1 MMNEVQQTQNE
12 EVSNEDEFVVEL
24 DENQQPSAQESE
36 KKEQTIVRSEEAE
49 EHDSYSE
56 KVQKRID
63 ALTAKR
69 KAAEDDANNAISYG
83 KKVEEENQNL
93 RKQLETYTNG
103 YTNEFDTRVQ
113 SQEAQVKQLLKEAY
127 DAQDVEKIAEANTA
141 LTQVNIE
148 KERLRILKHQREQE
162 QAAQKNAR
170 QNQVNQPQQPQQP
183 QPQNQPSVEDN
194 PKIKAWISKNPWY
207 GKDDEIEKNLA
218 LMLADKKVS
227 RMYDASDDRYYEEID
242 KEMAKLF
249 PTDQSN
255 GSNVQTV
262 APVNG
267 RASVKSGRK
276 QRVVLTESERRTAD
290 RLGVP
295 YEKYAQ
301 QKIKLQKGA

>member
-1 MMNEVQQTQNE
+1 MNETQENKVE
-12 EVSNEDEFVVEL
+12 ETSNENEFVVEI
-24 DENQQPSAQESE
+24 DENQESTKKEVQPE
-36 KKEQTIVRSEEAE
+36 KQEQTIVRDEELNEAE
-49 EHDSYSE
+49 SYSE
-56 KVQKRID
+56 KVQKRIN
-63 ALTAKR
+63 ALTAKK
-69 KAAEDDANNAISYG
+69 KAAEDDMNNAIKYG
-83 KKVEEENQNL
+83 KQVEEENQRL
-93 RKQLETYTNG
+93 KKQLETYTNG

-127 DAQDVEKIAEANTA
+127 DAQDVEKIAEANSA

-148 KERLRILKHQREQE
+148 KERLRVLKQQREQE
-162 QAAQKNAR
+162 QAAQKDAR
-170 QNQVNQPQQPQQP
+170 QSSQKEEVK
-183 QPQNQPSVEDN
+183 QPSIEDN
-194 PKIKAWISKNPWY
+194 PKIKAWIAKNPWY

-227 RMYDASDDRYYEEID
+227 TMYDATDDRYYEEID

-249 PTDQSN
+249 PQDQSN
-255 GSNVQTV
+255 SNVQTV

-267 RASVKSGRK
+267 RASVKTGRK

-301 QKIKLQKGA
+301 QKLKLQKGA

>member
-1 MMNEVQQTQNE
+1 MMNEAQENKVE
-12 EVSNEDEFVVEL
+12 ETSNENEFVVEV
-24 DENQQPSAQESE
+24 DENQGSTKKEAQPE
-36 KKEQTIVRSEEAE
+36 KEEQTIVRSEESD
-49 EHDSYSE
+49 EHESYSE

-63 ALTAKR
+63 QLTAKR
-69 KAAEDDANNAISYG
+69 KAAEDDMNNAIKYG
-83 KKVEEENQNL
+83 KQVEEENQRL
-93 RKQLETYTNG
+93 KKQLDTYTNG

-127 DAQDVEKIAEANTA
+127 DAQDVEKIAEANSA

-148 KERLRILKHQREQE
+148 KERLRVLKQQREQE
-162 QAAQKNAR
+162 QAAQKDAR
-170 QNQVNQPQQPQQP
+170 QSSQKEEVK
-183 QPQNQPSVEDN
+183 QPSIEDN
-194 PKIKAWISKNPWY
+194 PKIKAWIAKNPWY

-227 RMYDASDDRYYEEID
+227 TMYDATDDRYYEEID

-249 PTDQSN
+249 PQDQSN
-255 GSNVQTV
+255 SNVQTV

-267 RASVKSGRK
+267 RASAKTGRK

-301 QKIKLQKGA
+301 QKLKLQKGA

>member
-1 MMNEVQQTQNE
+1 MNDIQQNQNE
-12 EVSNEDEFVVEL
+12 EVSNENEFVVEL
-24 DENQQPSAQESE
+24 DENQQPSTKESQSE
-36 KKEQTIVRSEEAE
+36 NKEQTIVRNEETE
-49 EHDSYSE
+49 ELDSYSE

-83 KKVEEENQNL
+83 KQVEEENQKL

-103 YTNEFDTRVQ
+103 YTNEFDTRVS
-113 SQEAQVKQLLKEAY
+113 SQESQVKQLLKEAM
-127 DAQDVEKIAEANTA
+127 DANDPEKVANATAA

-148 KERLRILKHQREQE
+148 KERLRVLKQNREQE
-162 QAAQKNAR
+162 QATKANERQSSQKE
-170 QNQVNQPQQPQQP
+170 QVKK
-183 QPQNQPSVEDN
+183 PSIDDN
-194 PKIKAWISKNPWY
+194 PKIKAWITKNPWY

-218 LMLADKKVS
+218 LMLADKKVTGMGYEATEDS
-227 RMYDASDDRYYEEID
+227 YYEEID

-249 PTDQSN
+249 PNDQSN

-276 QRVVLTESERRTAD
+276 QRVVLSESERRTAD

>member
-1 MMNEVQQTQNE
+1 MNEVQENKVE
-12 EVSNEDEFVVEL
+12 EVSNENEYVVEL
-24 DENQQPSAQESE
+24 DENQEAAPKEAESE
-36 KKEQTIVRSEEAE
+36 NKEQTIVRSEDAD
-49 EHDSYSE
+49 EHESYSE

-63 ALTAKR
+63 TLTAKR
-69 KAAEDDANNAISYG
+69 KAAEDDMNNAIKYG
-83 KKVEEENQNL
+83 KQVEEENQRL
-93 RKQLETYTNG
+93 KKQLETYTNG

-127 DAQDVEKIAEANTA
+127 DAQDVEKIAEANSA

-148 KERLRILKHQREQE
+148 KERLRVLKQQREQE
-162 QAAQKNAR
+162 QAAQKDAR
-170 QNQVNQPQQPQQP
+170 QSSQKEEVK
-183 QPQNQPSVEDN
+183 QPSIEDN
-194 PKIKAWISKNPWY
+194 PKIKAWIAKNPWY

-227 RMYDASDDRYYEEID
+227 TMYDATDDRYYEEID

-249 PTDQSN
+249 PPDQSN
-255 GSNVQTV
+255 SNVQTV

-267 RASVKSGRK
+267 RASAKTGRK
-276 QRVVLTESERRTAD
+276 QRVVLTESERRTAE

-301 QKIKLQKGA
+301 QKLKLQKGA

>member
-1 MMNEVQQTQNE
+1 MMNEVQENKVE
-12 EVSNEDEFVVEL
+12 EVSNENEFVVEL
-24 DENQQPSAQESE
+24 DENQEVAKQETQSE
-36 KKEQTIVRSEEAE
+36 NKEQTIVRTEESD
-49 EHDSYSE
+49 EHESYSE

-69 KAAEDDANNAISYG
+69 KAAEDDMNNAIKYG
-83 KKVEEENQNL
+83 KQVEEENQKL
-93 RKQLETYTNG
+93 KQQLERYTNG
-103 YTNEFDTRVQ
+103 YTNEFDTRIQ

-127 DAQDVEKIAEANTA
+127 DAQDVEKIAEANSA

-148 KERLRILKHQREQE
+148 KERLRVLKQQREQE
-162 QAAQKNAR
+162 QATKENERQSSQK
-170 QNQVNQPQQPQQP
+170 QEVK
-183 QPQNQPSVEDN
+183 QPSIEDN
-194 PKIKAWISKNPWY
+194 PKIKAWIARNPWY
-207 GKDDEIEKNLA
+207 GKDEEIEKNLA

-227 RMYDASDDRYYEEID
+227 TMYDATDDRYYEEID

-249 PTDQSN
+249 PSDQSN
-255 GSNVQTV
+255 SNVQTV

-267 RASVKSGRK
+267 RASVKTGRK

-301 QKIKLQKGA
+301 QKLKLQKGA

>member
-1 MMNEVQQTQNE
+1 MMNEAQENKVE
-12 EVSNEDEFVVEL
+12 ETSNENEFVVEI
-24 DENQQPSAQESE
+24 DENQESTKKEAQPE
-36 KKEQTIVRSEEAE
+36 KEEQTIVRSEESD
-49 EHDSYSE
+49 EHESYSE

-63 ALTAKR
+63 QLTAKR
-69 KAAEDDANNAISYG
+69 KAAEDDMNNAIKYG
-83 KKVEEENQNL
+83 KQVEEENQRL
-93 RKQLETYTNG
+93 KKQLETYTNG

-127 DAQDVEKIAEANTA
+127 DAQDVEKIAEANSA

-148 KERLRILKHQREQE
+148 KERLRVLKQQREQE
-162 QAAQKNAR
+162 QAAQKDAR
-170 QNQVNQPQQPQQP
+170 QSSQKEEVK
-183 QPQNQPSVEDN
+183 QPSIEDN
-194 PKIKAWISKNPWY
+194 PKIKAWIAKNPWY

-227 RMYDASDDRYYEEID
+227 TMYDATDDRYYEEID

-249 PTDQSN
+249 PQDQSN
-255 GSNVQTV
+255 SNVQTV

-267 RASVKSGRK
+267 RASAKTGRK
-276 QRVVLTESERRTAD
+276 QRVVLTESERRTAE

-301 QKIKLQKGA
+301 QKLKLQKGA

>member
-1 MMNEVQQTQNE
+1 MNEAQENKVE
-12 EVSNEDEFVVEL
+12 ETSNENEFVVEV
-24 DENQQPSAQESE
+24 DENQESTKKEAQPE
-36 KKEQTIVRSEEAE
+36 KEEQTIVRSEESD
-49 EHDSYSE
+49 EHESYSE

-63 ALTAKR
+63 QLTAKR
-69 KAAEDDANNAISYG
+69 KAAEDDMNNAIKYG
-83 KKVEEENQNL
+83 KQVEEENQRL
-93 RKQLETYTNG
+93 KKQLETYTNG

-127 DAQDVEKIAEANTA
+127 DAQDVDKIAEANSA

-148 KERLRILKHQREQE
+148 KERLRVLKQQREQE
-162 QAAQKNAR
+162 QAAQKDAR
-170 QNQVNQPQQPQQP
+170 QSSQKEEVK
-183 QPQNQPSVEDN
+183 QPSIEDN
-194 PKIKAWISKNPWY
+194 PKIQSWIAKNPWY

-227 RMYDASDDRYYEEID
+227 TMYDATDDRYYEEID

-249 PTDQSN
+249 PQDQSN
-255 GSNVQTV
+255 SNVQTV

-267 RASVKSGRK
+267 RASAKTGRK
-276 QRVVLTESERRTAD
+276 QREVLTESERRTAE

-301 QKIKLQKGA
+301 QKLKLQKGA

>member
-1 MMNEVQQTQNE
+1 MMNEAQENKVE
-12 EVSNEDEFVVEL
+12 ETSNENEFVVEV
-24 DENQQPSAQESE
+24 DENQESTKKEAQPE
-36 KKEQTIVRSEEAE
+36 KEEQTIVRSEESD
-49 EHDSYSE
+49 EHESYSE

-63 ALTAKR
+63 QLTAKR
-69 KAAEDDANNAISYG
+69 KAAEDDMNNAIKYG
-83 KKVEEENQNL
+83 KQVEEENQRL
-93 RKQLETYTNG
+93 KKQLETYTNG

-127 DAQDVEKIAEANTA
+127 DAQDVEKIAEANSA

-148 KERLRILKHQREQE
+148 KERLRVLKQQREQE
-162 QAAQKNAR
+162 QAAQKDAR
-170 QNQVNQPQQPQQP
+170 QSSQKEEVK
-183 QPQNQPSVEDN
+183 QPSIEDN
-194 PKIKAWISKNPWY
+194 PKIKAWIAKNPWY

-227 RMYDASDDRYYEEID
+227 TMYDATDDRYYEEID

-249 PTDQSN
+249 PSDQSN
-255 GSNVQTV
+255 SNVQTV

-267 RASVKSGRK
+267 RASVKTGRK

-301 QKIKLQKGA
+301 QKLKLQKGA

>member
-1 MMNEVQQTQNE
+1 MNETQENKVE
-12 EVSNEDEFVVEL
+12 ETSNENEFVVEI
-24 DENQQPSAQESE
+24 DENQESTKKEAQPE
-36 KKEQTIVRSEEAE
+36 KEEQTIVRSEESD
-49 EHDSYSE
+49 EHESYSE

-63 ALTAKR
+63 QLTAKR
-69 KAAEDDANNAISYG
+69 KAAEDDMNNAIKYG
-83 KKVEEENQNL
+83 KQVEEENQRL
-93 RKQLETYTNG
+93 KKQLETYTNG

-127 DAQDVEKIAEANTA
+127 DAQDVEKIAEANSA

-148 KERLRILKHQREQE
+148 KERLRVLKQQREQE
-162 QAAQKNAR
+162 QAAQKDAR
-170 QNQVNQPQQPQQP
+170 QSSQKEEVK
-183 QPQNQPSVEDN
+183 QPSIEDN
-194 PKIKAWISKNPWY
+194 PKIKAWIARNPWY

-227 RMYDASDDRYYEEID
+227 TMYDATDDRYYEEID

-249 PTDQSN
+249 PPDQSN
-255 GSNVQTV
+255 SNVQTV

-267 RASVKSGRK
+267 RASVKTGRK

-301 QKIKLQKGA
+301 QKLKLQKGA

>member
-1 MMNEVQQTQNE
+1 MMNEVQENKVE
-12 EVSNEDEFVVEL
+12 EVSNENDFVVEL
-24 DENQQPSAQESE
+24 DDNQDSAVKEAQTE
-36 KKEQTIVRSEEAE
+36 KQEQTIVRSQDDD
-49 EHDSYSE
+49 EHESYSE

-69 KAAEDDANNAISYG
+69 KAAEDDANNAINYG
-83 KKVEEENQNL
+83 KQVEEENKKL

-103 YTNEFDTRVQ
+103 YTNEFDTRVS
-113 SQEAQVKQLLKEAY
+113 SQESQVKAMLKEAM
-127 DAQDVEKIAEANTA
+127 DANDPDKVAEATAA

-148 KERLRILKHQREQE
+148 KERLRVLKQQREQE
-162 QAAQKNAR
+162 QAAQKNAS
-170 QNQVNQPQQPQQP
+170 QSQVNQAQQPQQPQQP
-183 QPQNQPSVEDN
+183 SIDDN
-194 PKIKAWISKNPWY
+194 PKIKAWIAKNPWY
-207 GKDDEIEKNLA
+207 GKEDEIEKNLA

-227 RMYDASDDRYYEEID
+227 RMYDATDDRYYEEID

-267 RASVKSGRK
+267 RASVKTGRK

-301 QKIKLQKGA
+301 QKLKLQKGA